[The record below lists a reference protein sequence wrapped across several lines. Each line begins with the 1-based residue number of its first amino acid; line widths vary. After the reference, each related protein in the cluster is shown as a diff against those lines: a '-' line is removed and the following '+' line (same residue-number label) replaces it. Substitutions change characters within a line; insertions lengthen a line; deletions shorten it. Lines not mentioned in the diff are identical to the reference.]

1 MGNRHYSSFPS
12 GHLPCRGGNR
22 HYIQL
27 FLKQIALENFRSF
40 TSARFRFDPAG
51 NLIIAPNGWGKTNLL
66 EAVAYCGLGRS
77 VRFHRD
83 LDLKREGAT
92 YFRLAASF
100 QNDDAPEL
108 QLHISWQDGK
118 KLLRWDDNPLNK
130 LSRLYECVKVVYCA
144 PEDVILVGGN
154 PRFRRQY
161 FDLAVAQ
168 LFPAYISLLR
178 NYLHV
183 VEQRNNL
190 LKTTFLPQEK
200 RSWDLRLAE
209 TLLEV
214 VSYRSRYLRLLNG
227 ALAEQYPVVSE
238 QVRQIQVSYLT
249 QQHETYPQ
257 TAEGLLDL
265 FRNWIER
272 EKRQQRTLLGAHLDD
287 YEFLLDG
294 HRLRIFGSQGQKRVV
309 VIVLKLIQAQLIE
322 QLTGIKP
329 ILLFDDVFAEL
340 DPLHTSRIRSCI
352 QRRYQVLVASPREE
366 VRQDWQDL
374 ASLPLE
380 GIQP

>member
-1 MGNRHYSSFPS
+1 M
-12 GHLPCRGGNR
+12 
-22 HYIQL
+22 

-40 TSARFRFDPAG
+40 AWARFRLESAG

-83 LDLKREGAT
+83 LDLKREGSSC
-92 YFRLAASF
+92 FRLAASF
-100 QNDDAPEL
+100 QHDDAPEL

-118 KLLRWDDNPLNK
+118 KLLRLDDNPINK

-183 VEQRNNL
+183 VEQRNKL
-190 LKTTFLPQEK
+190 LKTSFQPQEK

-209 TLLEV
+209 TLRQVLN
-214 VSYRSRYLRLLNG
+214 YRKRYLQLLNS
-227 ALAEQYPVVSE
+227 ALAEQYPAVSE
-238 QVRQIQVSYLT
+238 QVRGIQVSYLT
-249 QQHETYPQ
+249 EQSYPET
-257 TAEGLLDL
+257 TEGILDL
-265 FRNWIER
+265 FRNWSER

-287 YEFLLDG
+287 YEFLLGG

-309 VIVLKLIQAQLIE
+309 VIVLKLLQAQLID

-340 DPLHTSRIRSCI
+340 DPLHTSRIRACI

-366 VRQDWQDL
+366 VSEDWQDL
-374 ASLPLE
+374 ARLPLE
-380 GIQP
+380 GSQP